1 MAYAAFSTAY
11 TPEPTSCASGP
22 KPGAVA
28 LQRWACDESPWGAD
42 LWDVGIYACRDV
54 YGGWC
59 PNCNR
64 SALSAHASGRAGD
77 SAHNIING
85 RSHPSGKA
93 FAAWLVRNHAVLGVQ
108 EVISDY
114 QRWTNQTREWR
125 AYTGRSPHTD
135 HVHWALNT
143 SGGTYL
149 TRARILS
156 VAPGQTVP
164 APIASPPEVDVF
176 AVTQKS
182 TGNVWLL
189 EDGRRTL
196 VPSGDRTA
204 VKAAVPHFPVS
215 DGFFDDLIRDRVRYQ

>member
-1 MAYAAFSTAY
+1 MAYAAFSTSY
-11 TPEPTSCASGP
+11 TPEPTRCAGGE
-22 KPGAVA
+22 KPGTRI
-28 LQRWACDESPWGAD
+28 LQDWLCNESPWAKD
-42 LWDVGIYACRDV
+42 LYDLGIYNCR
-54 YGGWC
+54 YIGGT
-59 PNCNR
+59 NT
-64 SALSAHASGRAGD
+64 LSQHASGRAGD
-77 SAHNIING
+77 SGHAVIQTG
-85 RSHPSGKA
+85 HP
-93 FAAWLVRNHAVLGVQ
+93 AAIAAADWMVRNHAVLGVQ
-108 EVISDY
+108 EIIRGYRKRWDN
-114 QRWTNQTREWR
+114 QRRVWSYYGGQ
-125 AYTGRSPHTD
+125 SPHTD
-135 HVHWALNT
+135 HLHWALNT

>member
-149 TRARILS
+149 TRGRILS
-156 VAPGQTVP
+156 VAPGQT
-164 APIASPPEVDVF
+164 APKGTDMAYI
-176 AVTQKS
+176 VTCSGQPDRLK
-182 TGNVWLL
+182 
-189 EDGRRTL
+189 DGPTCPTIGTL
-196 VPSGDRTA
+196 TKTNA
-204 VKAAVPHFPVS
+204 VKAGIPVINHS
-215 DGFFDDLIRDRVRYQ
+215 LTDYRALLAHVEDALGR